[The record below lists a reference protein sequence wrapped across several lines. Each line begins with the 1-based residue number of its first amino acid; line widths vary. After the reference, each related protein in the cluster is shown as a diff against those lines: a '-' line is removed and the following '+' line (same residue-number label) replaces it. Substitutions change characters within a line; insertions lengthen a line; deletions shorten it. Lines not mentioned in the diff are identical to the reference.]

1 MARLR
6 STAGRR
12 ASQGDKRAPHSAMRS
27 GWNQW
32 CTSCRQELRR
42 WLAMGAVLAVML
54 WPAMDAAL
62 GQQAPN
68 QARSI
73 LTNTTVATDNAA
85 PAPASFS
92 PQGWIDD
99 AVGPSGLSS
108 SLKVMLLL
116 TLLSLAP
123 AILMMTTS
131 FIRIVVVL
139 ALLRQAVGTQ
149 QLPPSQVITSL
160 ALFLTLLIMAP
171 VWERVYDTAVAP
183 YSAGEISLDEAWQ
196 RGQQPL
202 RQFMADQIE
211 RTGNTDDVWLFLD
224 YLAPADSAADEPPN
238 YVYFGA
244 DEAKGER
251 NVPLQ
256 VLLPAFMLSEL
267 KTAFIIGFQIYLP
280 FVILDMVIA
289 SVMISMGMLMLPPVL
304 ISLPFKLLL
313 FVLVDGWRLV
323 VEMLLQSFEPFVT

>member
-1 MARLR
+1 MAKLR
-6 STAGRR
+6 SLPMRR
-12 ASQGDKRAPHSAMRS
+12 AAGGRKPAPPSTMRHGLEHWRA
-27 GWNQW
+27 G
-32 CTSCRQELRR
+32 CRRGLRR
-42 WLAMGAVLAVML
+42 WLMVGAALAVML
-54 WPAMDAAL
+54 WPTLDAAL
-62 GQQAPN
+62 GQQPANQPQALAP
-68 QARSI
+68 
-73 LTNTTVATDNAA
+73 ATAPGADAAA
-85 PAPASFS
+85 PAQPFT
-92 PQGWIDD
+92 PQEWIDD
-99 AVGPSGLSS
+99 AVGPAGLSS

-171 VWERVYDTAVAP
+171 VWQQVYDTAVAP
-183 YSAGEISLDEAWQ
+183 YSAGEIALDEAWQ
-196 RGQQPL
+196 RGQEPV
-202 RQFMADQIE
+202 RRFMADQIE

-224 YLAPADSAADEPPN
+224 YLAPAESSADEPPN

-244 DEAKGER
+244 DEARGEL

-280 FVILDMVIA
+280 FVILDMVVA